1 MNYIIKPVT
10 SEKAVK
16 LIDLDNTLSFQT
28 SRKANKTEIKK
39 IVEESF
45 NVKVESVRTNI
56 RLNKKYAYVKLKKE
70 NPAID
75 IATKLGMI

>member
-1 MNYIIKPVT
+1 MMLKPIS

-16 LIDLDNTLSFQT
+16 MIELDNTLLFETDRRST
-28 SRKANKTEIKK
+28 KEEIKK
-39 IVEESF
+39 EIENIFS
-45 NVKVESVRTNI
+45 VKVEKIRTHI
-56 RLNKKYAYVKLKKE
+56 VLNKKYAYVRLNKS